1 MSNCIEKNPTKSLV
15 IYTIAVIGAVWA
27 ILTFVLDDNKESLHK
42 KQIDNLNTII
52 DIKEEKIKH
61 LERENSILIN
71 TNQKY
76 IEWLQSSPQSIHFFT
91 NKIKE
96 LENVIQKDTI
106 IIEKTSVKQE
116 KHTKF
121 FTENT
126 IREGHAFID
135 KKTGAVIGINY
146 IKTDKT
152 AEGILNLPNQKEKQI
167 NNFIAGN
174 KWSFTFENVE
184 YELFIKEI
192 NYIGSSYKIIMQ
204 EK

>member
-76 IEWLQSSPQSIHFFT
+76 IEWLQSSW
-91 NKIKE
+91 K
-96 LENVIQKDTI
+96 
-106 IIEKTSVKQE
+106 
-116 KHTKF
+116 
-121 FTENT
+121 
-126 IREGHAFID
+126 
-135 KKTGAVIGINY
+135 
-146 IKTDKT
+146 
-152 AEGILNLPNQKEKQI
+152 
-167 NNFIAGN
+167 
-174 KWSFTFENVE
+174 
-184 YELFIKEI
+184 
-192 NYIGSSYKIIMQ
+192 
-204 EK
+204 